1 MVRKSQDE
9 IIRAYAMLQSLR
21 KNIDQMPDYSVIED
35 TFVHEFH
42 ITLDRLADT
51 GIDVSEFRI
60 PDTLM
65 KRKITTGH
73 IGADRVGHFGY
84 SEEKYVK
91 KSIIMTKLDAI
102 LGYFE
107 ILTSEKPR
115 KTGFH
120 TPENE

>member
-1 MVRKSQDE
+1 MVKKSQDE

-21 KNIDQMPDYSVIED
+21 KNVDQMPNYSVIEE

-42 ITLDRLADT
+42 STLDRLANI

-65 KRKITTGH
+65 KSKVTSGH
-73 IGADRVGHFGY
+73 IGADRVGHFAY
-84 SEEKYVK
+84 SKEKYVK

-102 LGYFE
+102 LSYFE
-107 ILTSEKPR
+107 IITSDKPKR
-115 KTGFH
+115 IGFNTH
-120 TPENE
+120 KD